1 MKIGFIGLGK
11 LGLPCALAIESRG
24 HEVIGFDLSPTV
36 RQNIAAKRIPYAEEG
51 AQDLL
56 DASHIQVE
64 DVAEVVRSSE
74 IIFVAVQTPHEAQYE
89 GVTRLPDTR
98 VDFDYG
104 PLVKAI
110 TMINEALNTLFVER
124 IVVIVSTVLPGTV
137 DREIVPILSPFIRL
151 CYNPFFIA
159 MGTCIHD
166 FLNPEFVLLGCEDND
181 AARTVSDF
189 YDSVISAAP
198 VQRMTIR
205 EAELTK
211 VAYNV
216 FISQKIV
223 FANTIAEIAEKTDC
237 NSDVVMEA
245 LCLATERLISR
256 KYLRAGMGDGGACHP
271 RDCIALSHLS
281 RKLKLRQDIF
291 EDLMEARYGHTVW
304 LADLIMDTAAQA
316 KLPIVI
322 LGRSFKK
329 DSNITVGSPA
339 ILLLNILAENGY
351 VVTSYDPL
359 LDQAQSF
366 KPSVFFVATDHTAF
380 KNFEFP
386 PASVVLDPWGIVD
399 IGDQMVKLIRIGR

>member
-24 HEVIGFDLSPTV
+24 HEVMGFDLSQAV
-36 RQNIAAKRIPYAEEG
+36 RQNIAQRRIPYVEEG
-51 AQDLL
+51 AQALL
-56 DASHIQVE
+56 DASHLQVA
-64 DVAEVVRSSE
+64 DVSEVVRASE
-74 IIFVAVQTPHEAQYE
+74 IIFVAVQTPHEALYE
-89 GVTRLPDTR
+89 GVTRLPNTR

-104 PLVKAI
+104 PLVTAI
-110 TMINEALNTLFVER
+110 GMINDVLNTLFVER
-124 IVVIVSTVLPGTV
+124 TVVIVSTVLPGTIY
-137 DREIVPILSPFIRL
+137 REIMPILSPFIRL

-159 MGTCIHD
+159 MGTCIQD
-166 FLNPEFVLLGCEDND
+166 FLHPEFVLLGGQNPD
-181 AARTVSDF
+181 AIQQVSAFYRTLLNHP
-189 YDSVISAAP
+189 IM
-198 VQRMTIR
+198 RMTIQ

-223 FANTIAEIAEKTDC
+223 FANTIAEIAHKTDC
-237 NSDVVMEA
+237 NSDVVMGA
-245 LCLATERLISR
+245 LVLATERLISR

-281 RKLKLRQDIF
+281 RRLKLKQDIF
-291 EDLMEARYGHTVW
+291 EDLMEARYGHTEW

-329 DSNITVGSPA
+329 DSNIVIGSPA
-339 ILLLNILAENGY
+339 VLLLNILAENCHS
-351 VVTSYDPL
+351 VTNFDPM
-359 LDQAQSF
+359 LDQPQTF
-366 KPSVFFVATDHTAF
+366 KPSVFFIATDHTAF